1 VVNYVK
7 KYRLKIV
14 MIKPCEFVDDWPRK
28 PDEEQALE
36 AFRDELL
43 DLDAKEYF
51 RVEVSEI

>member
-1 VVNYVK
+1 
-7 KYRLKIV
+7 